1 MDAAICPSVAIGT
14 SSATL
19 ARFGHE
25 HFGQCRFGDKRLT
38 ARAVAAADT
47 LMRHPGGTLPAKLP
61 RAQLCGFYD
70 FANNVKVNHDN
81 VLAGHCQRTRGLM
94 QQCAGAAAAGGGTV
108 LIIHDTTEGDYSG
121 LNIADLGPIG
131 GSAGRHRGLLIH
143 SVLAMDYQRREAL
156 GLLGQV
162 LQIRRKVDK
171 HESVSASR
179 AHPLRESRLWP
190 KGVEVV
196 GRPPL
201 GAMWVNLM
209 DRGGDTF
216 ESLDRQQSLGQF
228 YLVRSC
234 ASRNVCVTDA
244 AGRTRR
250 RKLHSWARRLPT
262 LGERTVAVAANVHQ
276 LARSAHVRVAAG
288 AVQLQVPHVKYG
300 EHGRVPL
307 DAWVIHVREVD
318 APAGQTPLEW
328 ILLSNVPTTT
338 RQQAWERVDWYE
350 CRPMIEEY
358 HKAQKTGCGME
369 QLQFTTRKAL
379 EVTIAMLSVV
389 AVQLLRL
396 RDLSRQQDDDRPAS
410 DVVDQPYIEAL
421 SLWRWKQA
429 KLDLSAKEFLY
440 ALARLGGHLGRT
452 ADRLPGWLVLWRG
465 WTELQ
470 RLVEG
475 MLLGRLNR
483 SG

>member
-1 MDAAICPSVAIGT
+1 MDAAICPPVAIGT
-14 SSATL
+14 TTAALAT
-19 ARFGHE
+19 FGQE
-25 HFGQCRFGDKRLT
+25 HFGQCHFGDKRLT
-38 ARAVAAADT
+38 ARAVAAADA
-47 LMRHPGGTLPAKLP
+47 LMHHPGGTLPAKLP

-81 VLAGHCQRTRGLM
+81 ALAGHCRRTRGLM
-94 QQCAGAAAAGGGTV
+94 QQCTGTV

-121 LNIADLGPIG
+121 LNIANLGPIG
-131 GSAGRHRGLLIH
+131 GVGRHHGLLIH
-143 SVLAMDYQRREAL
+143 NVLAMDHQRREAL

-171 HESVSASR
+171 HESVNASR

-190 KGVEVV
+190 KGVEAV
-196 GRPPL
+196 GRPPP
-201 GAMWVNLM
+201 GARWVNLM
-209 DRGGDTF
+209 DRGGDSF
-216 ESLDRQQSLGQF
+216 ESLDRQQCLGQF
-228 YLVRSC
+228 YVVRSC
-234 ASRNVCVTDA
+234 SSRNVCVTDA
-244 AGRTRR
+244 AGRTIR

-262 LGERTVAVAANVHQ
+262 LGERSVTVAANVHQ
-276 LARSAHVRVAAG
+276 VARHAHVRVAAG

-300 EHGRVPL
+300 EHGRTPL
-307 DAWVIHVREVD
+307 DAWVVHVREVD

-328 ILLSNVPTTT
+328 ILLTNVATTT

-350 CRPMIEEY
+350 CRPMIEEF

-396 RDLSRQQDDDRPAS
+396 RDLSRQDEDHPAS

-429 KLDLSAKEFLY
+429 KMDLSAKEFLY